1 MSFRNFTH
9 KIFTQSLPS
18 LRGGLGWGFFLFCQ
32 VAFAQVQFE
41 AKVSKNTLGANETL
55 RIDFS
60 MNADGDNFIPPN
72 FQADGFKVVGGPS
85 QQISQSWVNGRSSFQ
100 KAYSYFL
107 MPLQMGTFTIKTAQ
121 IEINGQVYKTNPI
134 KITVTKAVQIPKDPN
149 EQPTLSAD
157 TELHLVAEVSK
168 ENPYINEPVTVVYKL
183 YFSNNIGL
191 TNFQEANKPKYD
203 GFWSQNIEVKQLVAE
218 VGKYKGEN
226 YRFIVL
232 KKVILYPQKSGKL
245 KLEPL
250 ALDVDVQLPS
260 GRRNIFGQM
269 MIVEDVKRVSAGDR
283 IINAKQLPEAGKPD
297 DFSGAVGKFD
307 FTAKANKTTLKSGES
322 LELKV
327 SVSGT
332 GNLKLF
338 SLPKPVVPT
347 ALELYDPE
355 HIENVETPLTGTNGS
370 VSDKYVIV
378 PQFKGKYPIKPLSF
392 SYFDLGSGKYKT
404 ITSSEIMI
412 DVTTG
417 PEQVVAVV
425 NEINSKEKASKN
437 LKFIENKNKTT
448 LTYIKKRDFFCST
461 KFYILMCLPF
471 VLIPLIIFI
480 RRKKEQ
486 WDNDI
491 TGNRIKQNNRLAKKY
506 LATAKKQIANKEP
519 FYIALEKAMHNFLK
533 AKLHIETTEMSK
545 DNIEQILLSKNA
557 NPKTVSDFI
566 SLTENCEVARYA
578 PATNASIQDDYNKAV
593 EIIMDLEKQITVGR

>member
-1 MSFRNFTH
+1 VESVLKKHF
-9 KIFTQSLPS
+9 IL
-18 LRGGLGWGFFLFCQ
+18 FLFS
-32 VAFAQVQFE
+32 FWGILGYGQVQFE
-41 AKVSKNTLGANETL
+41 AKVSKNTLGVNETL

-72 FQADGFKVVGGPS
+72 FQVDGFKVVGGPS
-85 QQISQSWVNGRSSFQ
+85 QQVSQSWINGRVTFN

-107 MPLQMGTFTIKTAQ
+107 MPLQMGVFTIKTAQ

-149 EQPTLSAD
+149 EQNAPSAD
-157 TELHLVAEVSK
+157 NELHLVAEVSK

-260 GRRNIFGQM
+260 GRRNFFGQM
-269 MIVEDVKRVSAGDR
+269 MVVEDVKRVSAGDR
-283 IINAKQLPEAGKPD
+283 IINARPLPEAGKPE

-322 LELKV
+322 LSLNV
-327 SVSGT
+327 LVSGT

-355 HIENVETPLTGTNGS
+355 HIENISTPLSGTAGS

-404 ITSSEIMI
+404 ITSPEIMI
-412 DVTTG
+412 EVTTG

-425 NEINSKEKASKN
+425 NEKNSKEKASKN
-437 LKFIENKNKTT
+437 LKFIENKDKTV
-448 LTYIKKRDFFCST
+448 LTYIKKRDFFGST

-471 VLIPLIIFI
+471 VLIPIIIFI

-486 WDNDI
+486 LDGDI

-506 LATAKKQIANKEP
+506 LAAAKKQIANKEP

-545 DNIEQILLSKNA
+545 DNIEQLLLINKA
-557 NPKTVSDFI
+557 DAVTVNGFVK
-566 SLTENCEVARYA
+566 LMENCEVARYA
-578 PATNASIQDDYNKAV
+578 PATTASIQEDYDSAV
-593 EIIMDLEKQITVGR
+593 ALIMELEKSI

>member
-1 MSFRNFTH
+1 VESVLKKHF
-9 KIFTQSLPS
+9 IL
-18 LRGGLGWGFFLFCQ
+18 FLFS
-32 VAFAQVQFE
+32 FWGILGYGQVQFE
-41 AKVSKNTLGANETL
+41 AKVSKNTLGVNETL

-72 FQADGFKVVGGPS
+72 FQVDGFKVVGGPS
-85 QQISQSWVNGRSSFQ
+85 QQVSQSWINGRVTFN

-107 MPLQMGTFTIKTAQ
+107 MPLQMGVFTIKTAQ

-149 EQPTLSAD
+149 EQNAPSAD
-157 TELHLVAEVSK
+157 NELHLVAEVSK

-260 GRRNIFGQM
+260 GRRNFFGQM
-269 MIVEDVKRVSAGDR
+269 MVVEDVKRVSAGDR
-283 IINAKQLPEAGKPD
+283 IINARPLPEAGKPE

-322 LELKV
+322 LSLNV
-327 SVSGT
+327 LVSGT

-355 HIENVETPLTGTNGS
+355 HIENISTPLSGTAGS

-404 ITSSEIMI
+404 ITSPEIMI
-412 DVTTG
+412 EVTTG

-425 NEINSKEKASKN
+425 NEKNSKEKASKN
-437 LKFIENKNKTT
+437 LKFIENKDKTV
-448 LTYIKKRDFFCST
+448 LTYIKKRDFFGST

-471 VLIPLIIFI
+471 VLIPIIIFI

-486 WDNDI
+486 LDGDI
-491 TGNRIKQNNRLAKKY
+491 TGNRIKQNNLLAKKY
-506 LATAKKQIANKEP
+506 LAAAKKQIANKEP

-545 DNIEQILLSKNA
+545 DNIEQLLLINKA
-557 NPKTVSDFI
+557 DAVTVNGFVK
-566 SLTENCEVARYA
+566 LMENCEVARYA
-578 PATNASIQDDYNKAV
+578 PATTASIQEDYDSAV
-593 EIIMDLEKQITVGR
+593 ALIMELEKSI

>member
-1 MSFRNFTH
+1 VESVLKKHF
-9 KIFTQSLPS
+9 IL
-18 LRGGLGWGFFLFCQ
+18 FLFSFWG
-32 VAFAQVQFE
+32 VIAYTQVQFE
-41 AKVSKNTLGANETL
+41 AKVSKNTLGVNETL

-218 VGKYKGEN
+218 EGKYKGEN

-250 ALDVDVQLPS
+250 ALDVDVELPS
-260 GRRNIFGQM
+260 GRRDIFGRMYVVQ
-269 MIVEDVKRVSAGDR
+269 DVKRVSAGDR

-545 DNIEQILLSKNA
+545 DNIEQLLLSKNA

>member
-1 MSFRNFTH
+1 MESVLKKH
-9 KIFTQSLPS
+9 IIL
-18 LRGGLGWGFFLFCQ
+18 FLFS
-32 VAFAQVQFE
+32 FWGMIGYTQVQFE
-41 AKVSKNTLGANETL
+41 AKVSKNTLGVNETL

-72 FQADGFKVVGGPS
+72 FQSDGFKVVGGPS
-85 QQISQSWVNGRSSFQ
+85 QQVSQSWVNGRSSFQ
-100 KAYSYFL
+100 KAYSYYL
-107 MPLQMGTFTIKTAQ
+107 LPLQMGTFTIKTAQ
-121 IEINGQVYKTNPI
+121 IEINGQVYKTTPI

-157 TELHLVAEVSK
+157 TELHLVADVSK

-283 IINAKQLPEAGKPD
+283 IINARQLPEVGKPE

-355 HIENVETPLTGTNGS
+355 HTENVETPLSGTAGS

-378 PQFKGKYPIKPLSF
+378 PQFKGKYPIKSLSF
-392 SYFDLGSGKYKT
+392 SYFDLGTGKYKT
-404 ITSSEIMI
+404 ITSPEIMI

-417 PEQVVAVV
+417 PEQVVAAV
-425 NEINSKEKASKN
+425 NEKNSKEKASRN
-437 LKFIENKNKTT
+437 LKFIENKDKTV

-471 VLIPLIIFI
+471 ILIPLIIFI
-480 RRKKEQ
+480 RRKKEAI
-486 WDNDI
+486 DGDVL
-491 TGNRIKQNNRLAKKY
+491 GNRTKMNNRLAKKY
-506 LATAKKQIANKEP
+506 LSQAKKQIANKEP

-533 AKLHIETTEMSK
+533 AKLKIETSEMSK
-545 DNIEQILLSKNA
+545 DNIEQLLLSKNA

-578 PATNASIQDDYNKAV
+578 PATTASIQDDYDKAV
-593 EIIMDLEKQITVGR
+593 EIIMDLEKQLKN